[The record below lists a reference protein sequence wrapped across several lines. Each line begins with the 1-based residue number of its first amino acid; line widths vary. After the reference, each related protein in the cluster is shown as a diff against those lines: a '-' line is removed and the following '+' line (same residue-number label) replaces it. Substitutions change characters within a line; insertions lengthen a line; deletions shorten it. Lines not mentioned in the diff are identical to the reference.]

1 MNRHNQEY
9 KLTGKAIVYRIV
21 ITIAALFIVC
31 WYMPR
36 DDHSIFQFD
45 IGKPWRYGQIIA
57 THDFPIYK
65 SQETI
70 QKEQDSLMQAYKP
83 YFGINTSIGT
93 AQIARFKTDVGKQQP
108 AIIPANYLAYIQD
121 KLEHVYSC
129 GIMDTED
136 YDRMHAEHI
145 KAIRVF
151 AQNEATEVAMDEV
164 FSHKTAYEYLI
175 DTGADSIHYDRN
187 QIRKCDLNNYI
198 VANLTYDETKS
209 EESKKDLL
217 SSISYSSGMVMSG
230 QKIIDRG
237 DIVDKATYDILQSLE
252 KEYAKRH
259 TSKMQ
264 SHTVLLGQLC
274 YVGIIIAC
282 MSLYFTLFRRDYLS
296 NTRNLLFIASMPV
309 IFTLMTSFL
318 VKHNLL
324 NVYIIPFAIVPIFIR
339 VFMDSRTAFGIH
351 VATVLI
357 CAVTLKYPY
366 EFIATQTVAG
376 MVAIYSLRELSQ
388 RSQIIRAAFYVTLA
402 SMATYASMEL
412 IHEKDFTRMEYV
424 MYIYLF
430 VNGILLLFA
439 YPILFLCEKMFGFT
453 SNVTL
458 VELSNTNNELLRK
471 LTELAPGTFQHSMQ
485 VANLA
490 TEVANKIGAKA
501 LLVRT
506 GALYHDIGKM
516 NNPAYFTENQN
527 NFNPHSRLSYEQSA
541 AIVINHVKDGLKLA
555 DKHNLPQIIKDFI
568 TTHHGK
574 GKTKYFFISYK
585 NQNPDKPV
593 DESLFT
599 YPGPNPFT
607 LEQAILMMAD
617 SVEAASRSLNEYT
630 EESISTLV
638 DKIIDAQMEEGFF
651 QDCPITF
658 HDINMAKEVFKEKL
672 KTIYHTRISYPEL
685 KKKPEEEAK
694 ETAQAG
700 STSK

>member
-1 MNRHNQEY
+1 
-9 KLTGKAIVYRIV
+9 
-21 ITIAALFIVC
+21 
-31 WYMPR
+31 
-36 DDHSIFQFD
+36 
-45 IGKPWRYGQIIA
+45 
-57 THDFPIYK
+57 
-65 SQETI
+65 
-70 QKEQDSLMQAYKP
+70 
-83 YFGINTSIGT
+83 
-93 AQIARFKTDVGKQQP
+93 
-108 AIIPANYLAYIQD
+108 
-121 KLEHVYSC
+121 
-129 GIMDTED
+129 
-136 YDRMHAEHI
+136 
-145 KAIRVF
+145 
-151 AQNEATEVAMDEV
+151 
-164 FSHKTAYEYLI
+164 
-175 DTGADSIHYDRN
+175 
-187 QIRKCDLNNYI
+187 
-198 VANLTYDETKS
+198 
-209 EESKKDLL
+209 
-217 SSISYSSGMVMSG
+217 MVMSG

-237 DIVDKATYDILQSLE
+237 DIVDKNTYDILQSLE

-259 TSKMQ
+259 TSSMQ
-264 SHTVLLGQLC
+264 SYTVLLGQLC

-296 NTRNLLFIASMPV
+296 DTRNLLFIASMPV

-318 VKHNLL
+318 VKHDLL
-324 NVYIIPFAIVPIFIR
+324 NVHIIPFAIVPIFIR

-366 EFIATQTVAG
+366 EFIVTQTVAG

-402 SMATYASMEL
+402 AMATYASTEL
-412 IHEKDFTRMEYV
+412 IHEKDFSRMEYAT
-424 MYIYLF
+424 YIYIF
-430 VNGILLLFA
+430 INGLLLLFA
-439 YPILFLCEKMFGFT
+439 YPLLFLCEKMFGFT

-541 AIVINHVKDGLKLA
+541 SIVINHVKDGLKLA
-555 DKHNLPQIIKDFI
+555 DKYNLPQIIKDFI

-585 NQNPDKPV
+585 NQNPDTPV

-638 DKIIDAQMEEGFF
+638 DKIIDAQMAEGFF

-658 HDINMAKEVFKEKL
+658 HDINLAKEVFKEKL
-672 KTIYHTRISYPEL
+672 RTIYHTRISYPEL
-685 KKKPEEEAK
+685 KKKPEETAQ